1 MISFSG
7 RSTAVARGAFGS
19 RSSRSAPSS
28 VLMSIQPS
36 AFDTPMRSQNSWID
50 SGV

>member
-1 MISFSG
+1 MISLSG

-19 RSSRSAPSS
+19 RSSRRQPSS

-36 AFDTPMRSQNSWID
+36 ALVTPMRSQNSWIA